1 MAIVGI
7 DLGTTNSLIGVFE
20 DGKARLIENANGGFL
35 TPSAVYV
42 DQNGEIVVGAAARE
56 MALTN
61 PDAAVMSFKRW
72 MGTDRV
78 VSLGKRSF
86 RAEELSSF
94 ILRAG
99 RRLQIQV

>member
-42 DQNGEIVVGAAARE
+42 DQNGEIVVGGGQGNGADQSRRRRDVVQ
-56 MALTN
+56 ALDGHR
-61 PDAAVMSFKRW
+61 P
-72 MGTDRV
+72 
-78 VSLGKRSF
+78 
-86 RAEELSSF
+86 
-94 ILRAG
+94 
-99 RRLQIQV
+99 RRLARQAELPPRNSPPSSSDR